1 MFLLQKGTMTMD
13 FSQKIKNAR
22 LAKGLSQSA
31 LAKETGLS
39 LRTVQNYELGA
50 RLPKSRETYANLAR
64 VLGISED
71 VLLDENASFV
81 IRVGETYGNNAARQ
95 AWDLVSDFT
104 AMCAGGSLEDEDMDA
119 VMQALQEAY
128 WEAKKNNRKYVPK
141 KYRKDADS

>member
-1 MFLLQKGTMTMD
+1 MD

-22 LAKGLSQSA
+22 LAKDMSQSR
-31 LAKETGLS
+31 LAAKAGIS

-50 RLPKSRETYANLAR
+50 RLPKKRETYTRLAQA
-64 VLGISED
+64 LGISED

-81 IRVGETYGNNAARQ
+81 IRANEQYGKGAAKQ
-95 AWDLVSDFT
+95 AWDLVSDFS

-128 WEAKKNNRKYVPK
+128 WEAKKSNRKYVPK
-141 KYRKDADS
+141 KYLEDNDG